1 MDPVRADAGVTTFDI
16 HQHLW
21 PEAFV
26 AALRAR
32 TTAPKLD
39 GEQLTTREG
48 RFEIALADHDLVGR
62 LRTLD
67 RDGVDVAVVSLQTSL
82 GLEALPERERAELEE
97 AWVEGTRA
105 LVATAGGRL
114 LAFSPGVPRDG
125 FVGVSLGSSL
135 LTDLDGAAPVLDAA
149 EASETL
155 VFVHPDAGRSRGET
169 RPAWWDWVTGYPARM
184 QEAYLAWLAFGR
196 ERWPSLRLVFAMLAG
211 GGPFQL
217 ERLARRGI
225 DVRSALDPNT
235 FFDVS
240 THGRRAIELCVET
253 FGVGQ
258 LAYGSDT
265 PVVDS
270 RPTLDAVRGFGD
282 AVTHVLQSDTPA
294 RILS

>member
-1 MDPVRADAGVTTFDI
+1 MTTYDL

-21 PEAFV
+21 PAEFL

-32 TTAPKLD
+32 STPPFLE
-39 GEQLTTREG
+39 GEHLTTKEG
-48 RFEIALADHDLVGR
+48 RFAIALPDHDLEARV
-62 LRTLD
+62 RTLD

-82 GLEALPERERAELEE
+82 GLEALPGEEQDALET
-97 AWVEGTRA
+97 AWVDGIRELVEGSD
-105 LVATAGGRL
+105 GRL
-114 LAFSPGVPRDG
+114 RAFSPSRRREG
-125 FVGVSLGSSL
+125 FVGVSMGSSVL
-135 LTDLDGAAPVLDAA
+135 ADLERAATVLDDA
-149 EASETL
+149 EMSATA
-155 VFVHPDAGRSRGET
+155 VFVHPEAGGGPDRE
-169 RPAWWDWVTGYPARM
+169 RPPWWDWVTGYPARM

-196 ERWPSLRLVFAMLAG
+196 ERWPTLRVLFAMLAG

-217 ERLARRGI
+217 ERLARRGV

-235 FFDVS
+235 FFEVS

-253 FGVGQ
+253 FGVAQ

-282 AVTHVLQSDTPA
+282 AVTHVLQSDTPS
-294 RILS
+294 RLLR

>member
-1 MDPVRADAGVTTFDI
+1 VTTFDI

-21 PEAFV
+21 PEGFV
-26 AALRAR
+26 AALRTR
-32 TTAPKLD
+32 TTPPVLD

-48 RFEIALADHDLVGR
+48 RFEIALADHDLAGR
-62 LRTLD
+62 VRTLD
-67 RDGVDVAVVSLQTSL
+67 RDEVDVAVVSLQTSL
-82 GLEALPERERAELEE
+82 GLEVLPEGERVELEE

-105 LVATAGGRL
+105 LVGGAGGRL
-114 LAFSPGVPRDG
+114 LAFSPGVPREG

-135 LTDLDGAAPVLDAA
+135 LTDLDGPAPMLDAA
-149 EASETL
+149 EASQTL
-155 VFVHPDAGRSRGET
+155 VFVHPDAGRNRGET

-196 ERWPSLRLVFAMLAG
+196 ERWPTLRLVFAMLAG

-225 DVRSALDPNT
+225 DVRSAIDPNT

-240 THGRRAIELCVET
+240 THGRRAIELCAET

-258 LAYGSDT
+258 LVYGSDT

-282 AVTHVLQSDTPA
+282 AVRHVLQSDTPS
-294 RILS
+294 RLLK

>member
-1 MDPVRADAGVTTFDI
+1 MTTFDI

-21 PEAFV
+21 PKGFV
-26 AALRAR
+26 AALRTR
-32 TTAPKLD
+32 TTPPTLD

-48 RFEIALADHDLVGR
+48 RFEIALADHDLAGR
-62 LRTLD
+62 VQALD
-67 RDGVDVAVVSLQTSL
+67 RDEVDVAVVSLQTSL
-82 GLEALPERERAELEE
+82 GLEALPEGERVELEE

-105 LVATAGGRL
+105 LVGSAGGRL
-114 LAFSPGVPRDG
+114 LAFSPGVPREG

-135 LTDLDGAAPVLDAA
+135 LTDVDGAAPMLDAA
-149 EASETL
+149 EASQTL
-155 VFVHPDAGRSRGET
+155 VFVHPDAGRNRGET

-196 ERWPSLRLVFAMLAG
+196 ERWPSLRVVFAMLAG

-225 DVRSALDPNT
+225 DVRSAIDPNT

-240 THGRRAIELCVET
+240 THGRRAIELCAET

-258 LAYGSDT
+258 LVYGSDT

-282 AVTHVLQSDTPA
+282 AVRHVLQSDTPS
-294 RILS
+294 RLLM